1 MPYKNTILLTISR
14 TLKAGFQNF
23 FRNGSLTVAAV
34 SILTLALLIISTI
47 LVISI
52 SANMGLRYIQDKI
65 DIRVYFKGDVSE
77 SDIMAFRAEVQK
89 YKEVKSAEYISK
101 NKALDDFKAANAGKP
116 EILRAI
122 EAVEENPLLASVNI
136 KAVSPEQYEV
146 IARSI
151 ENSSYRDK
159 IASINYQQYK
169 LVIDRFNTTLKT
181 IRKTGAFL
189 FILFSLIAILITF
202 NVIRMTIFNHGTE
215 IEIMRL
221 VGASNN
227 FIRLPFIFEGI
238 IYGSCAAVIA
248 ILLLFPIVKVIT
260 PYVVG
265 STYVKVIQADFSR
278 YFILIFLAQLFVGV
292 LLGIISSVLAIRRYL
307 RI

>member
-1 MPYKNTILLTISR
+1 MILLTISR

-52 SANMGLRYIQDKI
+52 SANMGLKYIQDKI
-65 DIRVYFKGDVSE
+65 DIRVYFKSDVSE
-77 SDIMAFRAEVQK
+77 QEIMAFRSEVQK

-116 EILRAI
+116 EILKAI

-146 IARSI
+146 IAQSI

-227 FIRLPFIFEGI
+227 FIRLPFIFEGV
-238 IYGSCAAVIA
+238 IYGIFAAVIA

-265 STYVKVIQADFSR
+265 SAYVRVIQADFGR
-278 YFILIFLAQLFVGV
+278 YFVLIFLAQLLLGV
-292 LLGIISSVLAIRRYL
+292 LLGVISSILAIRRYL